1 MERHLHGVL
10 YVFIITF
17 SLIHFVQTQDQ
28 KGFITLDC
36 GLSPDGSPYTDPSTG
51 LTFTSDA
58 SFVESGKNGRV
69 DKDSERNFEKA
80 FVTLRYFPEGQR
92 NCYNVETTQGTKY
105 LIRASFFYGN
115 YDGLQTLPNFDLFLG
130 PNKWTTVNLNATV
143 PGGQY
148 REIIHMSKLSSLQIC
163 LVKTGTTTPM
173 ISTLEL
179 RPLRSDIYISDTGS
193 SLQFLSRTYLKGS
206 GSILRYPDDVYDR
219 RWFPLVKKDWNLITT
234 TLNVN
239 TSNGFDP
246 PQGAMASAATYVND
260 NGTWDIP
267 WNMEDSTTRFH
278 IYLHF
283 AEIQTLLANE
293 TREFSVLLNGN
304 EFSKPFSPK
313 MLGIVT
319 MITQPES
326 TLRCESGA
334 CLLQLVKTTKSTLP
348 PLLNAMEIFTV
359 VELPQPETNQD
370 EVVAINK
377 IQSAYGLSRVS
388 WQGDPC
394 VPREFLWAGL
404 NCNNTDTSTPPTIT
418 SLNLSSSGLTDIIM
432 PAIQNLTNLQELD
445 LSNNSLNGD
454 VPEFLADMKSLFIIN
469 LSGNNLSGQ
478 VPQKLLQKKGL
489 NFEGN
494 PNLNCTESSCVN
506 KPRESGHPKK
516 SIIVPVVA
524 SVASMVIIGSALVT
538 FFVLKRKKT
547 SNNRGIHNKFINF
560 HGRRTPRPEP
570 PKITKKKRFSYAEV
584 TEMTN
589 NFERI
594 LGRGGFGMVYHGYV
608 NGTEQVAV
616 KVVSQGSDQGHKQ
629 FKAEVDLLL
638 RVHHKN
644 LVGLVGYCE
653 KGKDLVLVYEYMSN
667 GDLKEVLSGK
677 HHSSVLRWGT
687 RLKIAVDAAQGL
699 EYLYKGCRPPI
710 VHRDVKTANIL
721 LDEHFQAKIADF
733 GLSKSFPN
741 DGESHVS
748 TVVAGTLGY
757 LDPEYYNTN
766 WLTEKS
772 DVYSFGVVL
781 LEIITNLPLIDQ
793 RRETPYIAEWVG
805 LMVTK
810 GDIKSIIDPRLKDD
824 YHSDSVWKFVELA
837 MACVNFSSA
846 SRPTMS
852 QVVIELIECLT
863 LENSRG
869 GTSCDMESRGSREVT
884 MTFGTEVNPTAR

>member
-1 MERHLHGVL
+1 MERHNGVL

-17 SLIHFVQTQDQ
+17 SLIHFVQAQDQ

-36 GLSPDGSPYTDPSTG
+36 GLLPDGSPYTDPSTG

-92 NCYNVETTQGTKY
+92 NCYNVKVTQGTKY

-115 YDGLQTLPNFDLFLG
+115 YDGFQTLPNFDLFLG

-143 PGGQY
+143 LGGQY

-179 RPLRSDIYISDTGS
+179 RPMRSDIYISDTGS
-193 SLQFLSRTYLKGS
+193 SLQFVSRTYSNAS
-206 GSILRYPDDVYDR
+206 GPILRYPDDVYDR

-246 PQGAMASAATYVND
+246 PQGVMASAATYVND

-267 WNMEDSTTRFH
+267 WDMEDSTTRFH

-283 AEIQTLLANE
+283 AEIQNLLANE
-293 TREFSVLLNGN
+293 TREFNVLLNGN
-304 EFSKPFSPK
+304 EFSEPFSPK
-313 MLGIVT
+313 KLRIET
-319 MITQPES
+319 MMTQPAS
-326 TLRCESGA
+326 TLRCERGA
-334 CLLQLVKTTKSTLP
+334 CRLQLVKTAKSTLP

-359 VELPQPETNQD
+359 VELPQSETNQD
-370 EVVAINK
+370 EVVAIKK
-377 IQSAYGLSRVS
+377 IQIAYGLSRVS

-394 VPREFLWAGL
+394 VPKEYLWAGL
-404 NCNNTDTSTPPTIT
+404 NCNNTDSSTPPTIIF
-418 SLNLSSSGLTDIIM
+418 LNLSSSGLTDIIM

-445 LSNNSLNGD
+445 LSNNDLTGV

-478 VPQKLLQKKGL
+478 LPQKLLQKKGL
-489 NFEGN
+489 KMNVEGN
-494 PNLNCTESSCVN
+494 PNLSCTESSCGN
-506 KPRESGHPKK
+506 KPRERGHPKK
-516 SIIVPVVA
+516 SMIVPVVA
-524 SVASMVIIGSALVT
+524 SVASVVIIASALVT
-538 FFVLKRKKT
+538 FFVLKRKKSPNSREEST
-547 SNNRGIHNKFINF
+547 
-560 HGRRTPRPEP
+560 TPRPQP
-570 PKITKKKRFSYAEV
+570 PRIMKKKRFTYAEV

-589 NFERI
+589 NFERV
-594 LGRGGFGMVYHGYV
+594 LGKGGFGMVYHGYV

-616 KVVSQGSDQGHKQ
+616 KVVSQGSEHGLKQ

-667 GDLKEVLSGK
+667 GDLKELLSGK
-677 HHSSVLRWGT
+677 HHSSILRWGT
-687 RLKIAVDAAQGL
+687 RLRIAVDAAQGL

-721 LDEHFQAKIADF
+721 LDENFQAKIADF

-781 LEIITNLPLIDQ
+781 LEIITNLPVIDQ
-793 RRETPYIAEWVG
+793 QRETPYLAEWVR
-805 LMVTK
+805 LMVAK
-810 GDIKSIIDPRLKDD
+810 GDIKNIVDPRLKDN

-837 MACVNFSSA
+837 MACVNDSSA
-846 SRPTMS
+846 CRPTMS
-852 QVVIELIECLT
+852 QVVIELTECLA

-869 GTSCDMESRGSREVT
+869 GTSYDMEPRASRKVT

>member
-1 MERHLHGVL
+1 MRERKTIFLD
-10 YVFIITF
+10 IIE
-17 SLIHFVQTQDQ
+17 L
-28 KGFITLDC
+28 GFITLDC
-36 GLSPDGSPYTDPSTG
+36 GLLPDGSPYTDPTTG

-80 FVTLRYFPEGQR
+80 FATLRYFTEGQR
-92 NCYNVETTQGTKY
+92 NCYNLKVTQGTKY

-115 YDGLQTLPNFDLFLG
+115 YDGFQTLPNFDLFLG
-130 PNKWTTVNLNATV
+130 PNKWTTVNLNATTV

-179 RPLRSDIYISDTGS
+179 RPLRSDIYISDSAS
-193 SLQFLSRTYLKGS
+193 SLQFLSRTYFKGS
-206 GSILRYPDDVYDR
+206 SRILRYPDDVYDR
-219 RWFPLVKKDWNLITT
+219 RWFPMVEKEWNLVTT
-234 TLNVN
+234 TLSVN

-246 PQGAMASAATYVND
+246 PQSVMSSAATYVND

-267 WNMEDSTTRFH
+267 WNVEDSTTRFH

-293 TREFSVLLNGN
+293 TREFNVLLNGN
-304 EFSKPFSPK
+304 EFSEPFSPK
-313 MLGIVT
+313 KLGIVT
-319 MITQPES
+319 MMAQPDS
-326 TLRCESGA
+326 TLRCERGA
-334 CLLQLVKTTKSTLP
+334 CRLQLVKTKNSTLP
-348 PLLNAMEIFTV
+348 PLLNALEILTV
-359 VELPQPETNQD
+359 VELSQSETNQD
-370 EVVAINK
+370 EVVAIKK
-377 IQSAYGLSRVS
+377 IQIAYGLSRVS

-394 VPREFLWAGL
+394 VPKEYLWAGL
-404 NCNNTDTSTPPTIT
+404 NCNNTDSSTPPTIT
-418 SLNLSSSGLTDIIM
+418 SLNLS
-432 PAIQNLTNLQELD
+432 
-445 LSNNSLNGD
+445 
-454 VPEFLADMKSLFIIN
+454 
-469 LSGNNLSGQ
+469 GNNLSGQ
-478 VPQKLLQKKGL
+478 LPQKLLQKKGMKL

-494 PNLNCTESSCVN
+494 PNLSCTESSCVN
-506 KPRESGHPKK
+506 KPTKSGHPKK
-516 SIIVPVVA
+516 SMIVPVVA
-524 SVASMVIIGSALVT
+524 SVASVVIIASALVT
-538 FFVLKRKKT
+538 FFVLKRKRS
-547 SNNRGIHNKFINF
+547 SNSRGK
-560 HGRRTPRPEP
+560 GRTPRSEP
-570 PKITKKKRFSYAEV
+570 PRITKKKRFTYAEV

-589 NFERI
+589 NFERV
-594 LGRGGFGMVYHGYV
+594 LGKGGFGMVYHGYV

-616 KVVSQGSDQGHKQ
+616 KVVSQGSVHGHKQ

-667 GDLKEVLSGK
+667 GDLKELLSGK

-687 RLKIAVDAAQGL
+687 RLNIAVDAAQ
-699 EYLYKGCRPPI
+699 GCRPPI

-721 LDEHFQAKIADF
+721 LDENFQAKIADF

-781 LEIITNLPLIDQ
+781 LEIITNLPVIDQ
-793 RRETPYIAEWVG
+793 NRETPYIAEWVG

-810 GDIKSIIDPRLKDD
+810 GDIKNIIDPRLKDD

-837 MACVNFSSA
+837 MACVNASSA

-869 GTSCDMESRGSREVT
+869 GTSCDMESRSSRKVT
-884 MTFGTEVNPTAR
+884 MTFGTDMNPTAR

>member
-1 MERHLHGVL
+1 MTNNFQRVLGKGGFGTVYHGNLDDAQVAVKML
-10 YVFIITF
+10 SHSSAQGYKEFKAEVELLLRVHHKNLVNLVGYCDEGENMALIYEYMSNGDLKEHMSGKIITKCLVL
-17 SLIHFVQTQDQ
+17 SLIKNDC
-28 KGFITLDC
+28 C
-36 GLSPDGSPYTDPSTG
+36 GLG
-51 LTFTSDA
+51 L
-58 SFVESGKNGRV
+58 EYLHNGCKPPMVHR
-69 DKDSERNFEKA
+69 D
-80 FVTLRYFPEGQR
+80 
-92 NCYNVETTQGTKY
+92 
-105 LIRASFFYGN
+105 
-115 YDGLQTLPNFDLFLG
+115 
-130 PNKWTTVNLNATV
+130 
-143 PGGQY
+143 
-148 REIIHMSKLSSLQIC
+148 
-163 LVKTGTTTPM
+163 VKTTNILLNEHFEAKLADFG
-173 ISTLEL
+173 
-179 RPLRSDIYISDTGS
+179 
-193 SLQFLSRTYLKGS
+193 LSRSFPIEGETHVSTVVAGTPGYLDPE
-206 GSILRYPDDVYDR
+206 YPDDVYDR

-489 NFEGN
+489 KLNFEGN

-547 SNNRGIHNKFINF
+547 SNNREK
-560 HGRRTPRPEP
+560 GRRTPRPEP

-687 RLKIAVDAAQGL
+687 RLKIAVDAAQG
-699 EYLYKGCRPPI
+699 Y
-710 VHRDVKTANIL
+710 
-721 LDEHFQAKIADF
+721 
-733 GLSKSFPN
+733 
-741 DGESHVS
+741 
-748 TVVAGTLGY
+748 
-757 LDPEYYNTN
+757 
-766 WLTEKS
+766 
-772 DVYSFGVVL
+772 FGVVL

>member
-1 MERHLHGVL
+1 
-10 YVFIITF
+10 
-17 SLIHFVQTQDQ
+17 
-28 KGFITLDC
+28 
-36 GLSPDGSPYTDPSTG
+36 
-51 LTFTSDA
+51 
-58 SFVESGKNGRV
+58 
-69 DKDSERNFEKA
+69 
-80 FVTLRYFPEGQR
+80 
-92 NCYNVETTQGTKY
+92 
-105 LIRASFFYGN
+105 
-115 YDGLQTLPNFDLFLG
+115 
-130 PNKWTTVNLNATV
+130 
-143 PGGQY
+143 
-148 REIIHMSKLSSLQIC
+148 
-163 LVKTGTTTPM
+163 
-173 ISTLEL
+173 
-179 RPLRSDIYISDTGS
+179 
-193 SLQFLSRTYLKGS
+193 
-206 GSILRYPDDVYDR
+206 
-219 RWFPLVKKDWNLITT
+219 
-234 TLNVN
+234 
-239 TSNGFDP
+239 
-246 PQGAMASAATYVND
+246 
-260 NGTWDIP
+260 
-267 WNMEDSTTRFH
+267 
-278 IYLHF
+278 
-283 AEIQTLLANE
+283 
-293 TREFSVLLNGN
+293 
-304 EFSKPFSPK
+304 

-334 CLLQLVKTTKSTLP
+334 CHLQLVKTTKSTLP

-404 NCNNTDTSTPPTIT
+404 NCNNTDTSIPPTIT

-454 VPEFLADMKSLFIIN
+454 VPEFLADMKSLFIITLYDCIDEAKN
-469 LSGNNLSGQ
+469 G
-478 VPQKLLQKKGL
+478 LLVETILVAKSSKASTKERTEAEVGSFSYYL
-489 NFEGN
+489 HYVEGN
-494 PNLNCTESSCVN
+494 PNLNCTESSCR
-506 KPRESGHPKK
+506 KWASQK

-538 FFVLKRKKT
+538 FFVLKGKNHQT
-547 SNNRGIHNKFINF
+547 IE
-560 HGRRTPRPEP
+560 GRRTPRPEP

-644 LVGLVGYCE
+644 LVGL
-653 KGKDLVLVYEYMSN
+653 DLVLVYEYMSN
-667 GDLKEVLSGK
+667 GDLKELLSGK

-687 RLKIAVDAAQGL
+687 RLKIAVDAAQVFYMVIFNNKNEIVALGL

-710 VHRDVKTANIL
+710 RCETANIL

-757 LDPEYYNTN
+757 LDPEYYQTN

-781 LEIITNLPLIDQ
+781 LEIITNLPVIDQ

-837 MACVNFSSA
+837 MACVNASSA

>member
-17 SLIHFVQTQDQ
+17 SLIHFVQAQDQ

-36 GLSPDGSPYTDPSTG
+36 GLLPDGSPYTDPSTG
-51 LTFTSDA
+51 LTFTSDT

-69 DKDSERNFEKA
+69 DKDFERNFEKA

-92 NCYNVETTQGTKY
+92 NCYNVKVTQGTKY

-293 TREFSVLLNGN
+293 TREFSVFLNGN

-334 CLLQLVKTTKSTLP
+334 CLLQLVKTTNSTLP

-370 EVVAINK
+370 EEK
-377 IQSAYGLSRVS
+377 
-388 WQGDPC
+388 
-394 VPREFLWAGL
+394 
-404 NCNNTDTSTPPTIT
+404 
-418 SLNLSSSGLTDIIM
+418 
-432 PAIQNLTNLQELD
+432 
-445 LSNNSLNGD
+445 
-454 VPEFLADMKSLFIIN
+454 
-469 LSGNNLSGQ
+469 
-478 VPQKLLQKKGL
+478 
-489 NFEGN
+489 
-494 PNLNCTESSCVN
+494 
-506 KPRESGHPKK
+506 
-516 SIIVPVVA
+516 
-524 SVASMVIIGSALVT
+524 
-538 FFVLKRKKT
+538 
-547 SNNRGIHNKFINF
+547 
-560 HGRRTPRPEP
+560 GRRTPRPEP

-667 GDLKEVLSGK
+667 GDLKELLS
-677 HHSSVLRWGT
+677 
-687 RLKIAVDAAQGL
+687 GL

-757 LDPEYYNTN
+757 LDPEYYQTN

-781 LEIITNLPLIDQ
+781 LEIITNLPVIDQ

-837 MACVNFSSA
+837 MACVNASSA